1 MQKMTLG
8 SRMKQYEECY
18 NIRIPRRWPLIIRID
33 GRAFHSW
40 TKKSHCQFP
49 FDEALMKLM
58 AATTLYLCENIEG
71 CVFGYT
77 QSDEISLLIRDD
89 RNIDSCPWFDKRIQ
103 KIVSVSA
110 AMATYYFTV
119 NNPFEKKL
127 PAFFDS
133 RVFSVPGEDL
143 RNYFIW
149 RQNDA
154 SKNSLSMLARSL
166 YSHNELIGKTREA
179 LMDLCWEKGHNW
191 NDLATSKKRGCAVYR
206 RPVVVNGKFGPLER
220 MKFIIDDNIP
230 IFSSEECDLFESL
243 VVER

>member
-1 MQKMTLG
+1 MRKMTLG

-18 NIRIPRRWPLIIRID
+18 NIRIPRKWPLIIRID

-40 TKKSHCQFP
+40 TQKSHCQRP
-49 FDEALMKLM
+49 FDEALMDLM
-58 AATTLYLCENIEG
+58 AATTKYLCENIDG

-89 RNIDSCPWFDKRIQ
+89 KNLDSYPWFDKRVQ
-103 KIVSVSA
+103 KMVSISA

-133 RVFSVPGEDL
+133 RVFAVPDEEL

-154 SKNSLSMLARSL
+154 SKNSISMLARSL
-166 YSHNELIGKTREA
+166 YSHDELIGKPREE
-179 LMDLCWEKGHNW
+179 LMDLCWRKGQNW
-191 NDLATSKKRGCAVYR
+191 NNLATPKKRGYAVYR
-206 RPVVVNGKFGPLER
+206 RPVVVNGKLGPLER

-230 IFSSEECDLFESL
+230 IFSSEDCDLFDPL
-243 VVER
+243 VADR